1 MCSLGQNSSGDNQH
15 KKKFFCFLRKS
26 LRFLS
31 FFTFLCRIFAVE
43 MKRHQFILFV
53 LLLLPAAGQLTHC
66 RNCLSLLDKA
76 AGREDQLL
84 VMFWNLENFFDW
96 RRDSLNGSES
106 EADFT
111 SFGKRHWTKRRFQA
125 KCNAIAKSILW
136 VKDEEGILPD
146 IIGVAEVENRFV
158 LKRLLEDTQLY
169 RTDYGIVHYDSTD
182 PRGIDVALLYRT
194 SRLTLMQSRPLRVGG
209 GTDPP
214 LLTRDILLTK
224 FLKSDGDSI
233 AFLVNHHPSKYGGK
247 TGQRREVALRRLRD
261 ATDSL
266 QKAGLMNIVAMGDFN
281 DTPENPAFGILTDG
295 EPLPLTN
302 LAIPAAENGEG
313 TIRYSGKWE
322 MIDMFFISRC
332 LASGGHIPEMNVLR
346 LPFLMV
352 RDNAHS
358 GEKPLRTYTGP
369 RYVGGVSDHCPI
381 VVWIR

>member
-1 MCSLGQNSSGDNQH
+1 MRSLC
-15 KKKFFCFLRKS
+15 KY

-53 LLLLPAAGQLTHC
+53 LLLFTAVGQLTHC

-76 AGREDQLL
+76 AGREDQIL

-96 RRDSLNGSES
+96 RRDSLNGSDS
-106 EADFT
+106 EAEFT

-169 RTDYGIVHYDSTD
+169 RTDYGIVHYDSPD

-194 SRLTLMQSRPLRVGG
+194 SRLTLLSSKPLRVGG

-214 LLTRDILLTK
+214 LKTRDILLTI
-224 FLKSDGDSI
+224 FQKSDGDSI

-247 TGQRREVALRRLRD
+247 TGQRRSVALRRLREI
-261 ATDSL
+261 TDSL
-266 QKAGLMNIVAMGDFN
+266 QRAGLMNIVAMGDFN
-281 DTPENPAFGILTDG
+281 DTPDNPLFGILT
-295 EPLPLTN
+295 EEYPYSMIN
-302 LAIPAAENGEG
+302 LAAPLAAKNEG

-322 MIDMFFISRC
+322 MIDMFFISR
-332 LASGGHIPEMNVLR
+332 SMVQSGHIPEMSVLR

-381 VVWIR
+381 VVRIR

>member
-1 MCSLGQNSSGDNQH
+1 M
-15 KKKFFCFLRKS
+15 
-26 LRFLS
+26 
-31 FFTFLCRIFAVE
+31 
-43 MKRHQFILFV
+43 FV

-96 RRDSLNGSES
+96 RRDSLNGSDS
-106 EADFT
+106 EVGFT

-169 RTDYGIVHYDSTD
+169 RTDYGIVHYDSPD

-194 SRLTLMQSRPLRVGG
+194 SRLTLMQSRPLRVDG
-209 GTDPP
+209 GTDHP

-281 DTPENPAFGILTDG
+281 DTPISYAHHKICSRLTDCYRATANG
-295 EPLPLTN
+295 IGRSFN
-302 LAIPAAENGEG
+302 RDAIYV
-313 TIRYSGKWE
+313 R
-322 MIDMFFISRC
+322 IDNIFCSSHFK
-332 LASGGHIPEMNVLR
+332 
-346 LPFLMV
+346 PFAV
-352 RDNAHS
+352 RVDDTV
-358 GEKPLRTYTGP
+358 PF
-369 RYVGGVSDHCPI
+369 SDHYPI
-381 VVWIR
+381 IGYLKPVKRK